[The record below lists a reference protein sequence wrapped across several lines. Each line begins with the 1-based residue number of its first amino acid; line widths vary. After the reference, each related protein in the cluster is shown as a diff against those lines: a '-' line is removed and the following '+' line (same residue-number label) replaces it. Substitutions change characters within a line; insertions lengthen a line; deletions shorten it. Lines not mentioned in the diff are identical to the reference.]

1 MRSEATRLPD
11 GHPLNFRY
19 LTSLKLIQMVPEPF
33 GRQIC
38 LLLFSACPDIEILEV
53 SFTTT
58 ASFFSDFFLDDV
70 LRYYLILITI
80 FYLEKLVFKVI
91 LRGFFTSETS
101 KKTRNM
107 TLKSPISSTEW
118 Y

>member
-1 MRSEATRLPD
+1 MRSEATSLPN
-11 GHPLNFRY
+11 GQSLNFRY

-53 SFTTT
+53 SFTST

-70 LRYYLILITI
+70 LRYLILIVI
-80 FYLEKLVFKVI
+80 F
-91 LRGFFTSETS
+91 
-101 KKTRNM
+101 
-107 TLKSPISSTEW
+107 
-118 Y
+118 

>member
-33 GRQIC
+33 GRHIC

-70 LRYYLILITI
+70 LRYYLILILIIAI

-101 KKTRNM
+101 KKTRNFF
-107 TLKSPISSTEW
+107 
-118 Y
+118 